1 MVSSACQSSLASNMT
16 FALALVFL
24 CIVYRVELSSI
35 ENRDFSGPL
44 WYPSSLF
51 RFTRPSTS
59 GRSIN
64 RPVPL
69 LYGSATNV
77 IHRPF
82 NPFSRIDIQNKT
94 DVFIPIVVTTTPATT
109 TSTTSIS
116 TTITTTPTTTT
127 LAPTNRKPVKYCNPN
142 APPPCV
148 NKRFGFCISDD
159 DYPDDDIKLAT
170 EFSELADKFSSKS
183 IGDDEPVNSLANAVN
198 NTGCVTTSLIVKPLR
213 ARNIDGD
220 WRVIVQDARNI
231 FQWTLMVVCSNTD
244 ASCHNPERITP
255 VFCFNGK
262 CKQLFAVR
270 RLLAFDP
277 CNPDRQVFVDSFKLP
292 TECSCRLS
300 RTSCV
305 YKYDV

>member
-1 MVSSACQSSLASNMT
+1 MISSSCQSSLTSNMT
-16 FALALVFL
+16 SVLGLVIL
-24 CIVYRVELSSI
+24 CLLYWVDSSTI

-59 GRSIN
+59 SRSIN
-64 RPVPL
+64 RPAPL
-69 LYGSATNV
+69 LYGSSTNA
-77 IHRPF
+77 IQRPF
-82 NPFSRIDIQNKT
+82 NPFSRIDVHNKT
-94 DVFIPIVVTTTPATT
+94 DVLIPIVVTTTPATT
-109 TSTTSIS
+109 TSTTPA
-116 TTITTTPTTTT
+116 TTTTT
-127 LAPTNRKPVKYCNPN
+127 LTPTNLKSVKFCNPN

-148 NKRFGFCISDD
+148 NKRFGFCINDEE
-159 DYPDDDIKLAT
+159 YPDDDIKLAT

-183 IGDDEPVNSLANAVN
+183 IGDDEPIGSLANTVN

-213 ARNIDGD
+213 AQNIDGD
-220 WRVIVQDARNI
+220 WRIIVQDARNI
-231 FQWTLMVVCSNTD
+231 FQWTLMAVCGNPD

-277 CNPDRQVFVDSFKLP
+277 CNPNRQVFVDSFKLP

-300 RTSCV
+300 RMSCF